1 MRPRVKERFGGI
13 YYFFYRLTPQGYKE
27 RISKLLVYGDIKIR
41 VERWIGFSFTY
52 GLALSIV
59 TAPLLFFLTRNL
71 IISLVFIPIAFL
83 GFQLFTYYLL
93 VFSADRRARY
103 IEDML
108 PDVLQ
113 TTSANLRAGMPL
125 AIAFWQSAPKE
136 VGPMAEE
143 IHRVSS
149 EIFAGKS
156 FVEAI
161 SEMSERVNSA
171 ILRRVASLI
180 AEGVRGGGNIAD
192 LLDSI
197 AENLRNMKN
206 IRDESSA
213 KVKGYYASILFG
225 IAIGTPLLLALSL
238 NLIGSIYLMST
249 QFRGYQIPTTA
260 ITKVPLASLIIGF
273 IEGGGRIDVSVLEIY
288 AYLVIVSS
296 SIFGGILVSVVIHGK
311 EIKFVKYSIPL
322 LILSLVLFFI
332 FKALV
337 SSVVG
342 FFI

>member
-1 MRPRVKERFGGI
+1 
-13 YYFFYRLTPQGYKE
+13 
-27 RISKLLVYGDIKIR
+27 LV
-41 VERWIGFSFTY
+41 
-52 GLALSIV
+52 
-59 TAPLLFFLTRNL
+59 L
-71 IISLVFIPIAFL
+71 IPFIFL

-125 AIAFWQSAPKE
+125 PIAFWQSAPKE

-161 SEMSERVNSA
+161 SEMSERVNST

-206 IRDESSA
+206 IREESSA

-238 NLIGSIYLMST
+238 NLISSIYSMST
-249 QFRGYQIPTTA
+249 QFREYQIPLSA

-273 IEGGGRIDVSVLEIY
+273 IQGGGKIDLSILEIY
-288 AYLVIVSS
+288 AYLVIASS

-311 EIKFVKYSIPL
+311 EIKFLKYSLPL
-322 LILSLVLFFI
+322 LLLSLVLFFVFRTI
-332 FKALV
+332 ITSL
-337 SSVVG
+337 VG